1 MEILLF
7 SRILPKWLF
16 LIWVQ
21 FRFEYQQREKFL
33 SSLKKYVMDS
43 QCFNGFSFVV
53 PIVIHS
59 LSLLLTVYLFD
70 VTWVWTC
77 NKGFSFTLSKLF
89 FYSTW
94 NISSYLLIK
103 IIAEPTVGPSNANIS
118 QSQFYMKIGDC
129 IILLM
134 HYSLTKQ
141 EI

>member
-16 LIWVQ
+16 LVWVR

-33 SSLKKYVMDS
+33 SSLKKDVMDS

-94 NISSYLLIK
+94 NILSYLLIK
-103 IIAEPTVGPSNANIS
+103 IIAEPTVGLSNANIS